1 MSTLN
6 KEDHEQ
12 SGREVSLQVTSLD
25 TTGSISL
32 PRVWSVDKTPVSEG
46 SFPVPDDVKRSSH
59 LSDIDL
65 PRIDG
70 RKVMLLIGDDCPDAF
85 WVLDQRRG
93 TGNEPYAIKL
103 PLGWTLLG
111 HTYIHTYIHTYFI

>member
-1 MSTLN
+1 M
-6 KEDHEQ
+6 
-12 SGREVSLQVTSLD
+12 
-25 TTGSISL
+25 
-32 PRVWSVDKTPVSEG
+32 
-46 SFPVPDDVKRSSH
+46 PDDVKRWSH

-65 PRIDG
+65 PRTDG
-70 RKVMLLIGDDCPDAF
+70 RKVMLLIGGDCPDAF

-111 HTYIHTYIHTYFI
+111 PVGLAHQTGRAHVNLVHSKEDLLQL